1 MSLGA
6 CNVKEARG
14 HLRGWAPKC
23 SRVWSASPSRRDWAE
38 PVLVLYGPG
47 ALCTIELRSTSH
59 TPKTSRPAT
68 DLGCCHGL
76 EKQHRLQDFHIRGM
90 ATRPLLLSSLYQVHI
105 NVLDKIFQITG
116 RIHNECRHQKGIQRL
131 ATLQYS
137 SHFIYLYTA
146 TAFRPRLVKYRWT
159 HCPHVCCQI
168 YIDSRGMCPLLVLTQ
183 RYLSVALEA
192 AMNTEG
198 LDHTYLEV

>member
-6 CNVKEARG
+6 CNVKEARR
-14 HLRGWAPKC
+14 HLRGWAPEC

-47 ALCTIELRSTSH
+47 TLCTIELRSTSH
-59 TPKTSRPAT
+59 TQKTSRPAT

-146 TAFRPRLVKYRWT
+146 RLLQGPGHCLPCMQYGRQALPRSLPLPLCLMQKAKGGAT
-159 HCPHVCCQI
+159 HGCA
-168 YIDSRGMCPLLVLTQ
+168 VLWWGSPGSKH
-183 RYLSVALEA
+183 L
-192 AMNTEG
+192 
-198 LDHTYLEV
+198 